1 MARNLVPDSFLTR
14 TEFETEENVPYRIP
28 ITSCR
33 VHDAM
38 DTVLPNAA
46 AADDMGLITGTPGT
60 NALLLQSVD
69 FGGTTSDEKCAFEFV
84 LPAEYQAGES
94 ITVKIRAG
102 AITTL
107 PDTSSTI
114 DVECWPVAADGTVG
128 ADICATAAQS
138 IRSLTMA
145 DKSFV
150 ITSTG
155 LVAGDLLIIRLS
167 FAGSDT
173 GNLGV
178 MALQINRI
186 DVLLDVRG

>member
-28 ITSCR
+28 LTSCR

-46 AADDMGLITGTPGT
+46 ANDDMGLITGTPGT
-60 NALLLQSVD
+60 NALRLHSVD

-94 ITVKIRAG
+94 VTVRIRAG

-107 PDTSSTI
+107 PDTTATV

-128 ADICATAAQS
+128 SDLCTTAATS

-145 DKSFV
+145 NKDFA
-150 ITSTG
+150 ITSTA
-155 LVAGDLLIIRLS
+155 LVPGDLLIIRVS
-167 FAGSDT
+167 FAGTDSGD
-173 GNLGV
+173 LGV
-178 MALQINRI
+178 MKLQINRI